1 MLVLELSAGVEVD
14 SQFYFTLHNQ
24 KHKLDVDLE
33 GLPGWEI
40 YGNNFHS
47 GMINDW

>member
-1 MLVLELSAGVEVD
+1 MLVLELSAGVKVG
-14 SQFYFTLHNQ
+14 SQFFLHLHNQ